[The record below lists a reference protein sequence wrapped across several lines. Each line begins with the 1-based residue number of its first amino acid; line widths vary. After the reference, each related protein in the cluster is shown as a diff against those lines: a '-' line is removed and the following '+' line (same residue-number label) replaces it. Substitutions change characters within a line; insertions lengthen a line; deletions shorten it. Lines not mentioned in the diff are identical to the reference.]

1 MKELRESK
9 VARGSKDALYINRTY
24 YGLYAL
30 LNQLGARVRTSS
42 PDWIWQLQAGVE
54 K

>member
-24 YGLYAL
+24 YGLYAM
-30 LNQLGARVRTSS
+30 LNQLQARVRTSS
-42 PDWIWQLQAGVE
+42 PRWIWELSS